1 MIFSRLL
8 AKFFGMVVE
17 TAFYLSRH
25 ASLLKTLMNFKH
37 FSGTRAKNIHNLI
50 DKFSSQ
56 WSKLH
61 SKCPVERFRGKNLEE
76 YYENW
81 ILFLDLL
88 HIVFF
93 ARGRTFWPRKFE
105 KRLSICFTEFDRK
118 CVDRL
123 VKTALNVS
131 WKLFRENFGKT
142 KFSQEFERK
151 ITRFWT
157 R

>member
-1 MIFSRLL
+1 MIFSRLS

-25 ASLLKTLMNFKH
+25 ASLLKILMNFKH

-50 DKFSSQ
+50 EKFSQ
-56 WSKLH
+56 CSKLN
-61 SKCPVERFRGKNLEE
+61 SKCPVERFRGR
-76 YYENW
+76 
-81 ILFLDLL
+81 ILWKLNTSFGLVA
-88 HIVFF
+88 HRFF
-93 ARGRTFWPRKFE
+93 ARGRFFWPRKIE

-123 VKTALNVS
+123 VKTAINVS
-131 WKLFRENFGKT
+131 WNLFLENFGKT